1 MNTDPARIPVI
12 IGVGQIN
19 DRENVHDAL
28 GLMVAA
34 LEAADMDA
42 GGGWI
47 SQLGSGGEPNQLSKI
62 GGLRS
67 SFGHT
72 FWTCAQ
78 IC

>member
-34 LEAADMDA
+34 LEAADRDA

-47 SQLGSGGEPNQLSKI
+47 SQRKQALTQGATFCIKGEHH
-62 GGLRS
+62 GRS
-67 SFGHT
+67 PRRHHHH
-72 FWTCAQ
+72 
-78 IC
+78 